1 MRFLIGRERL
11 GQLDR
16 SQGFRMS
23 GFGLEEGFR
32 HNQRLGQRR
41 AVGQRLNQDRQYAA
55 GQRSGRLPM
64 CQGSQLGTQLGGRCR
79 AAIESPAPSASWSET
94 RPAGPRA

>member
-16 SQGFRMS
+16 SRGLRMS

-41 AVGQRLNQDRQYAA
+41 TVGQRLKQARRTLDDAMAIDAELTEAA
-55 GQRSGRLPM
+55 
-64 CQGSQLGTQLGGRCR
+64 
-79 AAIESPAPSASWSET
+79 A
-94 RPAGPRA
+94 